1 MAVESHDRGVELIRA
16 AFERACQSGNSEWRS
31 MTAAVLKNRLLD
43 LTERRFD
50 ESNWGAESF
59 TGFLA
64 QFGDVVELD
73 LGSHPPEVRLLGADR
88 ADATSPSSMR
98 RPLPELG
105 PRRRIRADLWDAVL
119 DYSGV
124 RYVWDGQRAVPVN
137 EGSAVSSTE
146 LLPSLTREEFKQWR
160 TEFVQRQCEGNPALA
175 PRLNDWLERE
185 QPLAALPAPLRISW
199 VVELKG
205 RVLKRLDSWFEGR
218 GEPLPPAAIV
228 GDESSSP
235 GPEADDSAL
244 RERVLDAVRTM
255 SREELETLQL
265 PARVLLR
272 EKR

>member
-1 MAVESHDRGVELIRA
+1 MGMESHDRGVELIRA
-16 AFERACQSGNSEWRS
+16 AFERARQSGNSEWRS

-43 LTERRFD
+43 LTERTFD
-50 ESNWGAESF
+50 ESSWGAETF

-64 QFGDVVELD
+64 QFGDVVALD
-73 LGSHPPEVRLLGADR
+73 LGSHPPEVSLLGE
-88 ADATSPSSMR
+88 DATSPSSVR

-105 PRRRIRADLWDAVL
+105 PRRRIRADLWDSVL

-124 RYVWDGQRAVPVN
+124 RYAWDGQRAAPVN
-137 EGSAVSSTE
+137 EGFAVSSTD

-160 TEFVQRQCEGNPALA
+160 TEFVQRQCEGNPALG

-199 VVELKG
+199 VVELKR

-218 GEPLPPAAIV
+218 GEPLPPGAIV

-235 GPEADDSAL
+235 GPEADESAL

-255 SREELETLQL
+255 SRDELEALQL
-265 PARVLLR
+265 PATILLR
-272 EKR
+272 GNR